1 MSEEQVST
9 MARLYAERLMRG
21 DTVNES
27 EMRVIIAGLMLSVD
41 KLANAFSDMQH
52 ALWSEDKMRALIAEE
67 VEKHCSENKRSCI
80 AGEDSAKVSEGF
92 AAWCGRTIRAI
103 FVGR

>member
-21 DTVNES
+21 DTVSEA

-41 KLANAFSDMQH
+41 KLANAFDDMRNS
-52 ALWSEDKMRALIAEE
+52 LWSEEKMRKMIAEE

-80 AGEDSAKVSEGF
+80 AGEESDKVRAGF
-92 AAWCGRTIRAI
+92 AAWCVRTIRAI
-103 FVGR
+103 FAG